1 MKILLIVLMA
11 LVAVVAA
18 AWLVL
23 YIVRR
28 VQNSKMLRRIA
39 AEGFETATDIL
50 YPKKR
55 RMFRKHK
62 MGPVLP
68 Q

>member
-1 MKILLIVLMA
+1 MMKALLILLIVSL
-11 LVAVVAA
+11 AA
-18 AWLVL
+18 AWVAL

-28 VQNSKMLRRIA
+28 IQNSKMLRRIA

-62 MGPVLP
+62 VGPVLP
-68 Q
+68 R

>member
-1 MKILLIVLMA
+1 MMKTLFILLIASMA
-11 LVAVVAA
+11 AGWV
-18 AWLVL
+18 VL

-28 VQNSKMLRRIA
+28 IQNSKMLRKIA
-39 AEGFETATDIL
+39 AEGFETAVDIL

-55 RMFRKHK
+55 RTFRKLK

-68 Q
+68 H

>member
-1 MKILLIVLMA
+1 MMMKTLLILLLTSGV
-11 LVAVVAA
+11 A

-23 YIVRR
+23 YVVRR
-28 VQNSKMLRRIA
+28 IQNSKMLREIA
-39 AEGFETATDIL
+39 SEGFETATEIL

-62 MGPVLP
+62 VGPVLP
-68 Q
+68 R

>member
-1 MKILLIVLMA
+1 MKTLLILL
-11 LVAVVAA
+11 VASGVA

-28 VQNSKMLRRIA
+28 IQNSKMLRKIA
-39 AEGFETATDIL
+39 SEGFETAVDVL

-55 RMFRKHK
+55 RTFRKLK
-62 MGPVLP
+62 IVPVLP

>member
-1 MKILLIVLMA
+1 MTMMKTLLILLIVSM
-11 LVAVVAA
+11 AA
-18 AWLVL
+18 AWVAL

-28 VQNSKMLRRIA
+28 IQNSRMLRKIA

-62 MGPVLP
+62 VGPVLP
-68 Q
+68 H

>member
-1 MKILLIVLMA
+1 MMMKTLLILLIASLA
-11 LVAVVAA
+11 AGWVA
-18 AWLVL
+18 L

-28 VQNSKMLRRIA
+28 IQNSKMLRRIA

-62 MGPVLP
+62 VGPVLP
-68 Q
+68 H